1 MWCGIIFLAYI
12 LSDGILYGRKLN
24 LTRVIWRLS
33 SLKFFS
39 SPSTPSSP
47 TAASNSGE
55 VRVRV
60 RVLGCWGALPVVSRP
75 GGGGGHVGGEAG
87 SGEADKLKLEVEDE
101 GEPLDFNPVVQK
113 IE

>member
-1 MWCGIIFLAYI
+1 M
-12 LSDGILYGRKLN
+12 
-24 LTRVIWRLS
+24 
-33 SLKFFS
+33 
-39 SPSTPSSP
+39 
-47 TAASNSGE
+47 
-55 VRVRV
+55 
-60 RVLGCWGALPVVSRP
+60 VSRP